1 MLIKQVTVTPCRLPP
16 AVCPQAAFNE
26 SLAMDV
32 ADNETEGTSILY
44 QAEDKGAPR
53 GYSAPAWINK

>member
-1 MLIKQVTVTPCRLPP
+1 
-16 AVCPQAAFNE
+16 
-26 SLAMDV
+26 MDV

-53 GYSAPAWINK
+53 SYSAPAWINK